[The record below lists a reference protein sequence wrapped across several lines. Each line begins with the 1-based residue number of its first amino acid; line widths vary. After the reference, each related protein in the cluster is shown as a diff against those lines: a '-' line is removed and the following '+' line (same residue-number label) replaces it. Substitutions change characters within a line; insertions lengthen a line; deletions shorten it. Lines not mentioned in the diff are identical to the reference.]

1 MAAMFLLGGLARKGY
16 DTRALVYL
24 GYILIGIAQ
33 WELSTLDLTMSIS
46 NFVWPTMVQGIGMG
60 LIFPTLAGA
69 ALSSVSR
76 ENMGYAAS
84 FFSMVRNIGASVGTS
99 TLTTYLTHLEQTRQ
113 SYLVNHVTVFDAWQL
128 GESGPRV
135 PGAMRFDYMHQLIT
149 GQKQGL
155 AMIYGEV
162 QRQAMM
168 LSLNDIYRALCYLM
182 VVAVIITAFLP
193 RSRVQGGAAAAH

>member
-1 MAAMFLLGGLARKGY
+1 
-16 DTRALVYL
+16 
-24 GYILIGIAQ
+24 
-33 WELSTLDLTMSIS
+33 MSIS
-46 NFVWPTMVQGIGMG
+46 DFVWPTLVQGVGMG

-84 FFSMVRNIGASVGTS
+84 FFSMVRNIGASIGTS

-113 SYLVNHVTVFDAWQL
+113 SYLVNHLTVFDAWRL
-128 GESGPRV
+128 GESGPHM
-135 PGAMRFDYMHQLIT
+135 PGATRFDYMHQLIT

-155 AMIYGEV
+155 AMIYGQV

-168 LSLNDIYRALCYLM
+168 LSLNDIYRDLCYLM
-182 VVAVIITAFLP
+182 VVALIITVFLP
-193 RSRVQGGAAAAH
+193 RTRAQAGASAAH